1 MPLMKIGELATATGT
16 AVETI
21 RYYEREGLIAE
32 PGRSEGNY
40 RLYGEPHVQRLTLVR
55 RCRSLDMTLDEIRAL
70 LRFKDAPG
78 ADCGDVNSLL
88 DEHIGHVAH
97 RIAELQG
104 LATQMRELRA
114 QCRTARSG
122 PDCGIL
128 KGLSEPGPGRS
139 AAGPC
144 GRERPGALHGRRA
157 RAAQKSG

>member
-1 MPLMKIGELATATGT
+1 MPLMKIGELAAATGT

-40 RLYGEPHVQRLTLVR
+40 RLYGEPHAQRLTFIR

-70 LRFKDAPG
+70 LRFKDAPA

-97 RIAELQG
+97 RIEELQG
-104 LATQMRELRA
+104 LAVQLRELRS
-114 QCRTARSG
+114 QCRTARAG
-122 PDCGIL
+122 ADCGIL
-128 KGLSEPGPGRS
+128 KGLSEGGLDRPALPGGH
-139 AAGPC
+139 
-144 GRERPGALHGRRA
+144 EHPGALHGRRP
-157 RAAQKSG
+157 RTAQKSG